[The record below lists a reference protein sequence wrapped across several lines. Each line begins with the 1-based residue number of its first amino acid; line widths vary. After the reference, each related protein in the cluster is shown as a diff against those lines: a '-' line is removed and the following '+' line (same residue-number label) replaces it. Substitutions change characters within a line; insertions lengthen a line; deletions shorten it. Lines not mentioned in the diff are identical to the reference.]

1 VSTHKPELSELS
13 ITQLHELTGK
23 ARETITKRL
32 EGRLKPTRR
41 DGRTIYYSPRAA
53 LPLIY
58 LDEEQLD
65 PGQER
70 AKFDRSRNEGQELK
84 NAVDRAELVPASAV
98 VRTWAAK
105 VVMVKSRM
113 RALPAQAA
121 ALIPG
126 FTAAMARRLAELI
139 ERALTDLADD
149 NDSERGPPPRGP
161 VAPRR

>member
-1 VSTHKPELSELS
+1 MATHKPELSELS

-32 EGRLKPTRR
+32 EGRLQPTRR
-41 DGRTIYYSPRAA
+41 DGRTIYYAPRAA

-65 PGQER
+65 ATQER
-70 AKFDRSRNEGQELK
+70 AKLDRARSEAQEMK
-84 NAVDRAELVPASAV
+84 NAVDRAELVPATAV

-105 VVMVKSRM
+105 VVMVKTRM
-113 RALPAQAA
+113 RSLPAQAA
-121 ALIPG
+121 SLIPG
-126 FTAAMARRLAELI
+126 VTAQIARRIGELI

-149 NDSERGPPPRGP
+149 DSDGRPAPRGP
-161 VAPRR
+161 VEPGG